1 MIGRLS
7 QEIVVGIVTVLVII
21 YNIYLEIN
29 DVGRLDFLMS
39 NCLRIL

>member
-1 MIGRLS
+1 MIGRFS
-7 QEIVVGIVTVLVII
+7 PEIVAGIVTVLVII